1 MVLQK
6 LKQIRK
12 ETPLA
17 FRLVGYVVLIS
28 SLITLVAVVL
38 LLARD
43 YRTGIHNNQR
53 DLAQLQSI
61 SLPGLTRSVWNF
73 DQAQLQV
80 QLKALLELP
89 EVEAATLTWNDW
101 DGSTKTLQEGAITPG
116 NERVHTYPLMHQ
128 RADAPAEKLGTLSVY
143 TSITP
148 VLASVGRNAVFIALF
163 QLLKTLL
170 VIALILYLTHRL
182 VGRHLRHILNYMSQL
197 SFTNLD
203 HPLVLDR
210 PRRDDELQVLV
221 NTINHTRESLHND
234 VHQRLQTEAALREE
248 REKRSEEERERL
260 QAEAASRAKSDFL
273 ATMSHEIRTPMSG
286 ILGLLDLLDATQLDN
301 RQRHYIS
308 LMQSASEN
316 LQTILNDVLDFAKIE
331 AGELS
336 MEKAGFD
343 LEQLIERAVTPFSA
357 AARKTGI
364 DLLLDIRLE
373 QAHHIIG
380 DAARLRQILLNLI
393 NNAIKF
399 TSSGHVLVRASE
411 QQADGRLTVR
421 IEVEDTGIGIA
432 ADRQQAIFE
441 AFAQEDSQTSQRY
454 GGTGLGLAVCRRLAQ
469 LMGGSIGV
477 SSHRGEGTVF
487 WLELPC
493 EAQEKT
499 IARPLDGQQWLLLSQ
514 DEKLC
519 DCLENM
525 LTFMGAKVQRSADLS
540 HLKMA
545 SHFHHLLVDRPLIE
559 HLDETA
565 HKQLGRLT
573 GKLHLLAWVDQP
585 DTDLPAL
592 LKPLSPAMLR
602 DCTSALHLPAEPRSQ
617 AREHSRFDH
626 LHVLVAED
634 NAINRDVVRALLG
647 TLRIQ
652 PVICH
657 DGKEAVDAYRTAGGA
672 FDLVL
677 MDCEMPVMDGFDASR
692 AIRAIEKEAGLP
704 ACPIVALTAHVLA
717 EQRQA
722 MLDAGM
728 NHFLGK
734 PVRKKAMQALLVELG
749 MDKSLKVWDFK
760 PGGAASE

>member
-6 LKQIRK
+6 LRQMHR

-17 FRLVGYVVLIS
+17 TRLIGYVLLLS

-43 YRTGIHNNQR
+43 YRTGINNNQR

-80 QLKALLELP
+80 QLNALLQLP
-89 EVEAATLTWNDW
+89 EVEAATLTWVDW
-101 DGSTKTLQEGAITPG
+101 NGQKQQLQVGKITPD

-128 RADAPAEKLGTLSVY
+128 RAGSTSEKLGTLSVY

-148 VLASVGRNAVFIALF
+148 VLASIGRNAIFIALF
-163 QLLKTLL
+163 QLAKTLL
-170 VIALILYLTHRL
+170 VIGLVLYLTHL
-182 VGRHLRHILNYMSQL
+182 LLGRHLRRILNYMSQL
-197 SFTNLD
+197 SLTNLSQ
-203 HPLVLDR
+203 PLALAR
-210 PRRDDELQVLV
+210 PHRDDELQSIVD
-221 NTINHTRESLHND
+221 TINHMRASLQLD
-234 VHQRLQTEAALREE
+234 VQQRIETEAALREE
-248 REKRSEEERERL
+248 KEKRGEEEHERL
-260 QAEAASRAKSDFL
+260 QAEAANRAKSDFL

-316 LQTILNDVLDFAKIE
+316 LQVILNDVLDFAKIE

-336 MEKAGFD
+336 IEKADFD

-357 AARKTGI
+357 AARKVGI
-364 DLLLDIRLE
+364 DLLLDIHLE
-373 QAHHIIG
+373 QARHFNG
-380 DAARLRQILLNLI
+380 DAMRLRQILLNLI

-399 TSSGHVLVRASE
+399 TNRGHVLVRAFE
-411 QQADGRLTVR
+411 QQTEAGLTLR

-441 AFAQEDSQTSQRY
+441 AFAQEDNQTAQRY
-454 GGTGLGLAVCRRLAQ
+454 GGTGLGLAVCRRLAH
-469 LMGGSIGV
+469 LMGGAIGV
-477 SSHRGEGTVF
+477 SSRQGNGTIF
-487 WLELPC
+487 WLDLPAS
-493 EAQEKT
+493 AQPTAAPAK
-499 IARPLDGQQWLLLSQ
+499 PLAGQQWLLLSQ
-514 DEKLC
+514 DEQLAT
-519 DCLENM
+519 CLSNM
-525 LTFMGAKVQRSADLS
+525 LAFMGAKVQIGADLS

-545 SHFHHLLVDRPLIE
+545 NQYHHLLVDRPLTE
-559 HLDETA
+559 SLDDA
-565 HKQLGRLT
+565 GRKPLDALGS
-573 GKLHLLAWVDQP
+573 KLHLMSWVDQP
-585 DTDLPAL
+585 DSPLPTL

-602 DCTSALHLPAEPRSQ
+602 ACTSAIRVATAEPR

-692 AIRAIEKEAGLP
+692 AIRQIERDADLP
-704 ACPIVALTAHVLA
+704 SCPIVALTAHVLA

-722 MLDAGM
+722 MQDAGM
-728 NHFLGK
+728 NHFVGK
-734 PVRKKAMQALLVELG
+734 PVRKKALQALLVELG

-760 PGGAASE
+760 SGSAAD